1 MSRNVFGESL
11 EDSISPSGG
20 YVGIAG
26 RGNAGSEIIRKLH
39 GGRVREVYGVCTMCV
54 SNVVL
59 LLSTHRAAFPSLA
72 QVDEA
77 TALRLV

>member
-1 MSRNVFGESL
+1 M
-11 EDSISPSGG
+11 
-20 YVGIAG
+20 
-26 RGNAGSEIIRKLH
+26 
-39 GGRVREVYGVCTMCV
+39 REVYGVCTMCV